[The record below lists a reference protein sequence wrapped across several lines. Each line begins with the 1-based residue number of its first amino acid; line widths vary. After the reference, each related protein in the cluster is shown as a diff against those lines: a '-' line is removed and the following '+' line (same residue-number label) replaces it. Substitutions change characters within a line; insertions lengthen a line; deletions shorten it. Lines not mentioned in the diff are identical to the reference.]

1 MAKILKNIF
10 IAGVDEIVQDYTVE
24 SWHVSQSVDAFT
36 GASDYDITISGS
48 LDVTGPLD
56 VTGNSSV
63 SGYSISRILL
73 LYILVGNNL
82 AIVVFIRIHPI
93 YTILELYIILE

>member
-36 GASDYDITISGS
+36 GADDYDITISGS

-63 SGYSISRILL
+63 SGYPTVGNTIIYS
-73 LYILVGNNL
+73 VGNNL
-82 AIVVFIRIHPI
+82 AIVDSALFTPS
-93 YTILELYIILE
+93 TDYIIVFATLS